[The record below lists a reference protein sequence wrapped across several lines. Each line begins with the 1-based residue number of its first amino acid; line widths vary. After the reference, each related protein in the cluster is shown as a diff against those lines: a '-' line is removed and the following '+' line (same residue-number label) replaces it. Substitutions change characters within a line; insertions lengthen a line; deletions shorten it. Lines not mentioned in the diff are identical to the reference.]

1 MITRISTEDR
11 EAWKALRS
19 KYIGGSDAAAVVG
32 LNPFSSPY
40 SLWAE
45 KTGKVPPFEGNLTTD
60 VGTFLEEFV
69 ARKFSEISGKKVRR
83 VNQSLINDRYPFAIA
98 NIDRDVVGEDSGLE
112 CKSTSALSTKRFL
125 GGEFPTNYYC
135 QCVHYLGV
143 TEKSRWYLAVLVGNK
158 EFKIYQITRLA
169 DDPVPVWCES
179 SVYVNDDEISALMTS
194 EMVFWYE
201 HVQKDIP
208 PALDGTAATTEAISQ
223 VFSESDSETDDVDLF
238 AFESDLEARMTYAS
252 LIKDCERKR
261 DEIDNRIKAYLGE
274 SSGGISRSYKVS
286 FASQTRESF
295 DSKSFMRDHPGMD
308 LSKYK
313 KHSSFRAFKVS
324 TLNK

>member
-1 MITRISTEDR
+1 MITRISTENR

-60 VGTFLEEFV
+60 VGTYLEEFV
-69 ARKFSEISGKKVRR
+69 ARKFAEISGKKVRR

-112 CKSTSALSTKRFL
+112 CKSTSVLNTKRFKD
-125 GGEFPTNYYC
+125 GEFPTNYYC

-143 TEKSRWYLAVLVGNK
+143 TEKARWYLAVLVGNK
-158 EFKIYQITRLA
+158 EFKIYQITRYA
-169 DDPVPVWCES
+169 DDPTPAWCES
-179 SVYVNDDEISALMTS
+179 SVYVSGDEISALMTS

-201 HVQKDIP
+201 HVQKDVP
-208 PALDGTAATTEAISQ
+208 PALDGSTATSEAISSIY
-223 VFSESDSETDDVDLF
+223 SEAKEEKITDLH
-238 AFESDLEARMTYAS
+238 AYESDLEAYMTYS
-252 LIKDCERKR
+252 NLIKDCERKR
-261 DEIDNRIKAYLGE
+261 DEIANQIKAYLGDAA
-274 SSGGISRSYKVS
+274 SGLSHGYSVS

-295 DSKSFMRDHPGMD
+295 DSKAFMREHPGID
-308 LSKYK
+308 YSKYK
-313 KHSSFRAFKVS
+313 KRSSFRTFKVS
-324 TLNK
+324 SVKK

>member
-1 MITRISTEDR
+1 MITRISTENR
-11 EAWKALRS
+11 EEWKKLRS
-19 KYIGGSDAAAVVG
+19 KYIGGSDAASVVG

-40 SLWAE
+40 ALWAE
-45 KTGKVPPFEGNLTTD
+45 KTGKVPSFEGNLTTD
-60 VGTFLEEFV
+60 VGTYLEEFV

-83 VNQSLINDRYPFAIA
+83 VNQSMINDRYPFAIA

-112 CKSTSALSTKRFL
+112 CKSTSVLNTKRFKD
-125 GGEFPTNYYC
+125 GEFPTNYYC

-143 TEKSRWYLAVLVGNK
+143 TEKARWYLAVLVGNK
-158 EFKIYQITRLA
+158 EFKIYQITRYA
-169 DDPVPVWCES
+169 DDPTPAWCES

-208 PALDGTAATTEAISQ
+208 PALDGSTATSEAISHIYA
-223 VFSESDSETDDVDLF
+223 ESDSKISDTDLF
-238 AFESDLEARMTYAS
+238 MFESDLEARMIYMS

-261 DEIDNRIKAYLGE
+261 DEIDNKIKAYLGE
-274 SSGGISRSYKVS
+274 SSGGFSRSYKIS
-286 FASQTRESF
+286 YATQTRESF
-295 DSKSFMRDHPGMD
+295 DLKAFIRDHPKMD

-313 KHSSFRAFKVS
+313 KCSSFRTFKI
-324 TLNK
+324 TENK